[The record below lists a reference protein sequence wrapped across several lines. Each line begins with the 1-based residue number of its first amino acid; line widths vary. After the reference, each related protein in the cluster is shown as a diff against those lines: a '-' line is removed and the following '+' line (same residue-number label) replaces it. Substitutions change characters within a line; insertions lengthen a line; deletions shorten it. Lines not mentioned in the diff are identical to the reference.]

1 VANLINAGILPL
13 TFADPADYDALTQGA
28 KLSFSDLHEGI
39 RTGTVTVSDET
50 GKTYTL
56 KGEFTD
62 RQQKILLCGGLLNY
76 TKENA

>member
-1 VANLINAGILPL
+1 MNEFRQIKASAG
-13 TFADPADYDALTQGA
+13 
-28 KLSFSDLHEGI
+28 S
-39 RTGTVTVSDET
+39 